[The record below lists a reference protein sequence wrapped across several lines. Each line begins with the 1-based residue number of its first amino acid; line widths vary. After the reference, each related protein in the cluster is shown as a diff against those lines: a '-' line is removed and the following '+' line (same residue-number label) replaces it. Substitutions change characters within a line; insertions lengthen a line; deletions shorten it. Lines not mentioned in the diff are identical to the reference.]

1 MNNLSAVIIFGFVFI
16 LFAVL
21 VGFLIYWGRGYERR
35 RVESILGALEQLG
48 LPVKIKEDREQYLT
62 KYNGRPLLL
71 TLVDRSGS
79 ETEWT
84 LNLTARLRNPD
95 GYQLWLVPAK
105 GGAGMAA
112 GLIGAMMGM
121 NGKYVKVGDRHF
133 DEQFRVAAVP
143 PGLVQ
148 TIFADSH
155 LRAEIHQV
163 PLIAVHADGDD
174 LKFTPNIQNAMLKS
188 PEQLRL
194 YLDIISQIANEWDR
208 FVEARGR

>member
-1 MNNLSAVIIFGFVFI
+1 MNNLSSAIIFGFIFV
-16 LFAVL
+16 LFVVL

-35 RVESILGALEQLG
+35 RVQSILSALEQLG
-48 LPVKIKEDREQYLT
+48 LPVKVKDDREQYLT

-112 GLIGAMMGM
+112 GLIGAVMGM
-121 NGKYVKVGDRHF
+121 NGKYVKVGDRYF
-133 DEQFRVAAVP
+133 DERFRVAAVP
-143 PGLVQ
+143 PGL
-148 TIFADSH
+148 A
-155 LRAEIHQV
+155 
-163 PLIAVHADGDD
+163 
-174 LKFTPNIQNAMLKS
+174 
-188 PEQLRL
+188 
-194 YLDIISQIANEWDR
+194 
-208 FVEARGR
+208 